1 MKSDRVFGLVVILG
15 ALAFIAGA
23 FQIQTSFM
31 SDPVGSKTFPIL
43 LGVGGLIC
51 GAVMVLRP
59 DPEPDW
65 PHLGT
70 IYHIG
75 IAVVTMVAYAY
86 ALKPLGFLL
95 PTAVCAGVLSYQI
108 SPRLTP
114 AVLTGIGLSAGLFA
128 IFKFALGL
136 NLQPWGKG
144 LSLLTG
150 S

>member
-43 LGVGGLIC
+43 LGAGALLCGL
-51 GAVMVLRP
+51 VLMIRP
-59 DPEPDW
+59 DAEPDW

-70 IYHIG
+70 IYHIA
-75 IAVVTMVAYAY
+75 IATVTMVAYAY

-108 SPRLTP
+108 SPRLAAAT
-114 AVLTGIGLSAGLFA
+114 VTGIGLSAGLFA

-136 NLQPWGKG
+136 GLHPWPKG
-144 LSLLTG
+144 LLG
-150 S
+150 